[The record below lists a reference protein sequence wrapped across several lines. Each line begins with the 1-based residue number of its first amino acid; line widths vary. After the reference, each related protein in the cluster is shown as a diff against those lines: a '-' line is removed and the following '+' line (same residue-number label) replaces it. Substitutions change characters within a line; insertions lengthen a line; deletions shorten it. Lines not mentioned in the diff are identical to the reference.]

1 MSSDRPQTLSPAL
14 PAGYLLKE
22 YSLLSVLG
30 MGAFGITYLAA
41 DNYLQLKVAIKEF
54 FPSNVAVR
62 NHFSGAVALKSEES
76 QAEYAWGRDRFMRE
90 AQTLARFRHKNI
102 VQVFRYL
109 EGNGTCYMV
118 MAYEE
123 GRSLEQ
129 ALADP
134 AIQWDEKTTLATV
147 MPLLDGLE
155 SVHNAGFLHRDIK
168 PANIV
173 LRSNDEG
180 PVLIDFG
187 AARSAVSTDA
197 LTVVL
202 SHGYGPPEQYSRQG
216 NQGSWTD
223 IYAMAAVL
231 YRIATGVLPPLS
243 LHRVKNDAMIPA
255 TFLGEGRFSTG
266 FLAAIDLA
274 LNADE
279 TKRPQSIGE
288 WRRLLTRGMANDPVV
303 IAAGNDAKRSGI
315 HASSPAADRAAMRA
329 SPTTDSGSP
338 QTGPASGNIARAT
351 SVASPSRG
359 RSGAAQSTTSRRTR
373 RMEEDSEAGWL
384 GRLGARMGAHPF
396 LTLLLFLAAILIAMY
411 SSRRPGSQQQPSP
424 PAIQAAATAAKAVV
438 PPAEPEPAVIPP
450 ERTSPAP
457 GVSMPMP
464 VDVQRPPND
473 EPAQRPPSNGDERR
487 WGPPAEAFNACSG
500 KYAGD
505 ACSFIFRGNIS
516 TYGACSGLPDGS
528 LVCKPERGGERGG
541 QRGDRPQPPSRQ
553 DGYQE
558 PYRNPMD
565 NRPPRLR

>member
-1 MSSDRPQTLSPAL
+1 MAFALSSDRPQTLSPAL

-62 NHFSGAVALKSEES
+62 NHFSGAVALKSDEA
-76 QAEYAWGRDRFMRE
+76 QAEYSWGRDRFMRE

-129 ALADP
+129 ALADT
-134 AIQWDEKTTLATV
+134 AIQWDEQSTLALV

-155 SVHNAGFLHRDIK
+155 SVHHAGFLHRDIK

-173 LRSNDEG
+173 LRSSDEG

-243 LHRVKNDAMIPA
+243 LNRVKNDAMIPA

-266 FLAAIDLA
+266 FLEAIDLA

-288 WRRLLTRGMANDPVV
+288 WRRLLTRGAASGPVV
-303 IAAGNDAKRSGI
+303 IAPGTDANRSGI
-315 HASSPAADRAAMRA
+315 HASGPAADRAVHDFQAC
-329 SPTTDSGSP
+329 
-338 QTGPASGNIARAT
+338 PAHGGGF
-351 SVASPSRG
+351 RG
-359 RSGAAQSTTSRRTR
+359 GVV
-373 RMEEDSEAGWL
+373 
-384 GRLGARMGAHPF
+384 GARCGDHKRSPVTD
-396 LTLLLFLAAILIAMY
+396 LVSLRGGDPDRHILIAT
-411 SSRRPGSQQQPSP
+411 PGL
-424 PAIQAAATAAKAVV
+424 AAATETAGTSGRRNGGQGRRSSGGTRSDAAGTRQPGPRRRSKA
-438 PPAEPEPAVIPP
+438 
-450 ERTSPAP
+450 S
-457 GVSMPMP
+457 
-464 VDVQRPPND
+464 
-473 EPAQRPPSNGDERR
+473 ERR
-487 WGPPAEAFNACSG
+487 NRAESTIEWRRA
-500 KYAGD
+500 
-505 ACSFIFRGNIS
+505 SFWATRRSLQCVFRQIS
-516 TYGACSGLPDGS
+516 WRRLH
-528 LVCKPERGGERGG
+528 LHF
-541 QRGDRPQPPSRQ
+541 SRQ
-553 DGYQE
+553 
-558 PYRNPMD
+558 
-565 NRPPRLR
+565 

>member
-22 YSLLSVLG
+22 YSLLGVLG

-62 NHFSGAVALKSEES
+62 NHFSGAVALKSEEA

-129 ALADP
+129 ALADTS
-134 AIQWDEKTTLATV
+134 IQWDEPTTLAV
-147 MPLLDGLE
+147 IMPLLDGLE
-155 SVHNAGFLHRDIK
+155 SVHHAGFLHRDIK

-202 SHGYGPPEQYSRQG
+202 SHGYGPPEQYSREG

-255 TFLGEGRFSTG
+255 AFLGEGRFSTG
-266 FLAAIDLA
+266 FLEAIDLA

-288 WRRLLTRGMANDPVV
+288 WRRLLTRGRANAPAVSV
-303 IAAGNDAKRSGI
+303 PGTDANRSGI
-315 HASSPAADRAAMRA
+315 QASGPAADRAALRP
-329 SPTTDSGSP
+329 SPTTDARHP
-338 QTGPASGNIARAT
+338 QARPASGNVARAT
-351 SVASPSRG
+351 GVASPSPG
-359 RSGAAQSTTSRRTR
+359 RSGAAQSTTSRHIR
-373 RMEEDSEAGWL
+373 RMEEDSGEGWL
-384 GRLGARMGAHPF
+384 ARVTAAISAHPL
-396 LTLLLFLAAILIAMY
+396 LTLALLVAAILIAIY

-424 PAIQAAATAAKAVV
+424 PAIPAAATAAKAVV
-438 PPAEPEPAVIPP
+438 PPPEPAVIHA
-450 ERTSPAP
+450 ERTSPPP
-457 GVSMPMP
+457 GDPVPMP
-464 VDVQRPPND
+464 VDVQPPPND
-473 EPAQRPPSNGDERR
+473 EPSQRARPNGEERR
-487 WGPPAEAFNACSG
+487 FGPPAEAFAACSG
-500 KYAGD
+500 KYAG
-505 ACSFIFRGNIS
+505 AGCSFILRGNENLN
-516 TYGACSGLPDGS
+516 GACAGLPDGS
-528 LVCKPERGGERGG
+528 LVCKPERGGQQGERL
-541 QRGDRPQPPSRQ
+541 RPPSRQ
-553 DGYQE
+553 DSYQDS
-558 PYRNPMD
+558 YRNPMD

>member
-1 MSSDRPQTLSPAL
+1 MPLALSSDRPQTLSPAL

-62 NHFSGAVALKSEES
+62 NHFSGAVALKSEEA

-134 AIQWDEKTTLATV
+134 AITWDEPSTLAMV

-255 TFLGEGRFSTG
+255 AFLGEGRFSAG
-266 FLAAIDLA
+266 FLEAIDLA

-279 TKRPQSIGE
+279 TKRPQTIGE
-288 WRRLLTRGMANDPVV
+288 WRRLLTRGASGAPAV
-303 IAAGNDAKRSGI
+303 IAGAAAADQAATRT
-315 HASSPAADRAAMRA
+315 SPA
-329 SPTTDSGSP
+329 TDAGHLQAKGS
-338 QTGPASGNIARAT
+338 SGNVARAT
-351 SVASPSRG
+351 SGSSPGRG
-359 RSGAAQSTTSRRTR
+359 PGATGQSATSRRTR
-373 RMEEDSEAGWL
+373 QMEEESKTGWL
-384 GRLGARMGAHPF
+384 GRVGAVMIAHPF
-396 LTLLLFLAAILIAMY
+396 LSLLLFLAAIFIAIF
-411 SSRRPGSQQQPSP
+411 SARRPGLQQQPSP
-424 PAIQAAATAAKAVV
+424 PAIPAAATPAKAVV
-438 PPAEPEPAVIPP
+438 PPAEPPPIPQ

-457 GVSMPMP
+457 GDSMPAP
-464 VDVQRPPND
+464 ADVQKPPND
-473 EPAQRPPSNGDERR
+473 ERR
-487 WGPPAEAFNACSG
+487 LGPPAEAFAACSG
-500 KYAGD
+500 KFPGAG
-505 ACSFIFRGNIS
+505 CSFIFRGNES
-516 TYGACSGLPDGS
+516 LNGACAGLPDGS
-528 LVCKPERGGERGG
+528 LVCKPERGGERG
-541 QRGDRPQPPSRQ
+541 DRPRPLPRQ

>member
-62 NHFSGAVALKSEES
+62 NHFSGAVALKSEDA
-76 QAEYAWGRDRFMRE
+76 QAEYSWGRDRFMRE

-123 GRSLEQ
+123 GRSLEL
-129 ALADP
+129 ALADTT
-134 AIQWDEKTTLATV
+134 IRWDEQSTLTMV

-155 SVHNAGFLHRDIK
+155 SVHHAGFLHRDIK

-202 SHGYGPPEQYSRQG
+202 SHGYGPPEQYSREG

-255 TFLGEGRFSTG
+255 AFLGAGRFSTG
-266 FLAAIDLA
+266 FLEAIDLA

-288 WRRLLTRGMANDPVV
+288 WRRLLTRGMAGSPLLIVPGNDP
-303 IAAGNDAKRSGI
+303 KRSSV
-315 HASSPAADRAAMRA
+315 HASGPATGPAAMRA
-329 SPTTDSGSP
+329 SPTTDPANP
-338 QTGPASGNIARAT
+338 QNRVASGNGARAT
-351 SVASPSRG
+351 SASSASRG
-359 RSGAAQSTTSRRTR
+359 RSGAAQSTTSRRTQ
-373 RMEEDSEAGWL
+373 RMEEDSEEGWL
-384 GRLGARMGAHPF
+384 GRIAATISAHPL
-396 LTLLLFLAAILIAMY
+396 LTLFLFLMAILIAIY
-411 SSRRPGSQQQPSP
+411 SSRRPGSQQQPGS
-424 PAIQAAATAAKAVV
+424 PAIPTASTAAKAVM
-438 PPAEPEPAVIPP
+438 PPPEPAVNPP
-450 ERTSPAP
+450 ERARPAP
-457 GVSMPMP
+457 A
-464 VDVQRPPND
+464 DVQTPPND
-473 EPAQRPPSNGDERR
+473 EPPQRAPSNADERR
-487 WGPPAEAFNACSG
+487 FGPPAEAFNACSG
-500 KYAGD
+500 KYAG
-505 ACSFIFRGNIS
+505 AGCSFFFRGNES
-516 TYGACSGLPDGS
+516 LNGACAGLPDGS
-528 LVCKPERGGERGG
+528 LVCKPERRDE
-541 QRGDRPQPPSRQ
+541 RGDRQRFQSPPRQ
-553 DGYQE
+553 DGYQD

-565 NRPPRLR
+565 NRPQRPR

>member
-62 NHFSGAVALKSEES
+62 NHFSGAVALKSDEA
-76 QAEYAWGRDRFMRE
+76 QAEYSWGRDRFMRE

-129 ALADP
+129 ALADT
-134 AIQWDEKTTLATV
+134 AIQWDEQSTLALV

-155 SVHNAGFLHRDIK
+155 SVHHAGFLHRDIK

-173 LRSNDEG
+173 LRSSDEG

-243 LHRVKNDAMIPA
+243 LNRVKNDAMIPA

-266 FLAAIDLA
+266 FLEAIDLA

-288 WRRLLTRGMANDPVV
+288 WRRLLTRGAASGPVV
-303 IAAGNDAKRSGI
+303 IAPGTDANRSGI
-315 HASSPAADRAAMRA
+315 HASGPAADRAAMRP
-329 SPTTDSGSP
+329 SSTNDSGHP
-338 QTGPASGNIARAT
+338 QTRPSSGNIARAT
-351 SVASPSRG
+351 GGASPSRV
-359 RSGAAQSTTSRRTR
+359 RSGAGQSTTSRPARH
-373 RMEEDSEAGWL
+373 MEEDSEAGWL
-384 GRLGARMGAHPF
+384 GRVAATISAHPL
-396 LTLLLFLAAILIAMY
+396 LTLFLFVAAILIAIY
-411 SSRRPGSQQQPSP
+411 SSRRPGSQPQPNP
-424 PAIQAAATAAKAVV
+424 PALPVAATAAKAVV
-438 PPAEPEPAVIPP
+438 PPAEPAVMPQERASPDPA
-450 ERTSPAP
+450 
-457 GVSMPMP
+457 
-464 VDVQRPPND
+464 DVQKPPND
-473 EPAQRPPSNGDERR
+473 ETAQRAPSNGDERR
-487 WGPPAEAFNACSG
+487 FGPPAEAFNACSG
-500 KYAGD
+500 KYPGAG
-505 ACSFIFRGNIS
+505 CSFIFRGNES
-516 TYGACSGLPDGS
+516 LNGSCAGLPDGS
-528 LVCKPERGGERGG
+528 LVCKPERGGV
-541 QRGDRPQPPSRQ
+541 RGDRTRVLPPSRQ
-553 DGYQE
+553 DSYQD

-565 NRPPRLR
+565 NRAPRLR

>member
-62 NHFSGAVALKSEES
+62 NHFSGAVALKSDEA
-76 QAEYAWGRDRFMRE
+76 QAEYSWGRDRFMRE

-129 ALADP
+129 ALADT
-134 AIQWDEKTTLATV
+134 AIHWDEQTTLAMV

-155 SVHNAGFLHRDIK
+155 SVHHAGFLHRDIK

-231 YRIATGVLPPLS
+231 YRIATGTLPPLS

-255 TFLGEGRFSTG
+255 AFLGEGRFSTG
-266 FLAAIDLA
+266 FLEAIDLA

-288 WRRLLTRGMANDPVV
+288 WRRLLTRGMANAPAV
-303 IAAGNDAKRSGI
+303 IAPGTDANRSGVHVSGQAAG
-315 HASSPAADRAAMRA
+315 HAAART
-329 SPTTDSGSP
+329 SPTTDTGRP
-338 QTGPASGNIARAT
+338 QAKLASGNIARAT
-351 SVASPSRG
+351 SDSSPSRG
-359 RSGAAQSTTSRRTR
+359 RSATAQSATSRRTQ
-373 RMEEDSEAGWL
+373 RMEEDSEEGLL
-384 GRLGARMGAHPF
+384 GRLAATISAHP
-396 LTLLLFLAAILIAMY
+396 LRTLFLFLAAILIAIY
-411 SSRRPGSQQQPSP
+411 SSRRPGSQQQPNS
-424 PAIQAAATAAKAVV
+424 PAIPTAATAAKAVV
-438 PPAEPEPAVIPP
+438 PPPEPVVIPP
-450 ERTSPAP
+450 ERTSPLP
-457 GVSMPMP
+457 GDSIPTP

-473 EPAQRPPSNGDERR
+473 EPVQRTPSNADERR
-487 WGPPAEAFNACSG
+487 FGPPAEAFNACSG
-500 KYAGD
+500 KYAG
-505 ACSFIFRGNIS
+505 AGCSFVFRGNES
-516 TYGACSGLPDGS
+516 TYGACAGLPDGS
-528 LVCKPERGGERGG
+528 LVCKPERGGQQGERP
-541 QRGDRPQPPSRQ
+541 RPPPRQ
-553 DGYQE
+553 DSYQD

>member
-424 PAIQAAATAAKAVV
+424 PAIPAAATAAKAVV

>member
-1 MSSDRPQTLSPAL
+1 VAFALSSDRPQTLSPAL

-62 NHFSGAVALKSEES
+62 NHFSGAVALKSDEA
-76 QAEYAWGRDRFMRE
+76 QAEYSWGRDRFMRE

-129 ALADP
+129 ALADT
-134 AIQWDEKTTLATV
+134 AIQWDEQSTLALV

-155 SVHNAGFLHRDIK
+155 SVHHAGFLHRDIK

-173 LRSNDEG
+173 LRSSDEG

-202 SHGYGPPEQYSRQG
+202 SHGYGPPEQYSREG

-266 FLAAIDLA
+266 FLEAIDLA

-279 TKRPQSIGE
+279 TKRPQTVGE
-288 WRRLLTRGMANDPVV
+288 WRRLLTRGAASGPVV
-303 IAAGNDAKRSGI
+303 MAPGTDANRSGT
-315 HASSPAADRAAMRA
+315 HAGGPAADRAAMRP
-329 SPTTDSGSP
+329 SSTNDSGHS
-338 QTGPASGNIARAT
+338 QAKVASGNIARAT
-351 SVASPSRG
+351 GVASSNRG
-359 RSGAAQSTTSRRTR
+359 RSGAAQSTSSRRPP

-384 GRLGARMGAHPF
+384 GRVAATISAHPL
-396 LTLLLFLAAILIAMY
+396 LTLFLFVAAILIVIY
-411 SSRRPGSQQQPSP
+411 SSRRPGSQQQPNP
-424 PAIQAAATAAKAVV
+424 PAIPTAATAAKAIV
-438 PPAEPEPAVIPP
+438 PPAEPAVMPQ

-457 GVSMPMP
+457 GDSAAMPA
-464 VDVQRPPND
+464 DVQRPPND
-473 EPAQRPPSNGDERR
+473 EPAQRAPSSGDERR
-487 WGPPAEAFNACSG
+487 FGPPAEAFNACSG
-500 KYAGD
+500 KYPGAG
-505 ACSFIFRGNIS
+505 CSFIFRGNES
-516 TYGACSGLPDGS
+516 LNGSCAGLPDGS
-528 LVCKPERGGERGG
+528 LVCKPERGGQQGERP
-541 QRGDRPQPPSRQ
+541 RPPSRQ
-553 DGYQE
+553 DSYQD

-565 NRPPRLR
+565 NRAPRLR

>member
-1 MSSDRPQTLSPAL
+1 MALALSSDRPQTLSPAL

-62 NHFSGAVALKSEES
+62 NHFSGAVALKSEEAR
-76 QAEYAWGRDRFMRE
+76 AEYAWGRDRFMRE

-123 GRSLEQ
+123 GKSLEQ
-129 ALADP
+129 VLADT
-134 AIQWDEKTTLATV
+134 AIQWDEQTTLAMI

-155 SVHNAGFLHRDIK
+155 SVHHAGFLHRDIK

-255 TFLGEGRFSTG
+255 AFLGEGRFSTG
-266 FLAAIDLA
+266 FLSAIDLA

-288 WRRLLTRGMANDPVV
+288 WRRMLTRGMANGPVV
-303 IAAGNDAKRSGI
+303 IAAGNDAHRSGI
-315 HASSPAADRAAMRA
+315 HASGPAVNHAAA
-329 SPTTDSGSP
+329 LTSPTTGSGNP
-338 QTGPASGNIARAT
+338 QAGPASGNIARAP

-359 RSGAAQSTTSRRTR
+359 RSAAAQSAASRRTR

-384 GRLGARMGAHPF
+384 GRLGASMGAHPF

-424 PAIQAAATAAKAVV
+424 PATSSAATATKAVV
-438 PPAEPEPAVIPP
+438 PSAEPAAMPP
-450 ERTSPAP
+450 ERSSPVPADS
-457 GVSMPMP
+457 VPMP
-464 VDVQRPPND
+464 ADVQRPPSD
-473 EPAQRPPSNGDERR
+473 EPVQRAPSNADERR
-487 WGPPAEAFNACSG
+487 WGPPAEAFAACSG
-500 KYAGD
+500 KYAGES
-505 ACSFIFRGNIS
+505 CSFIFRGNIN
-516 TYGACSGLPDGS
+516 TYGACAGLPDGS
-528 LVCKPERGGERGG
+528 LVCKPERGG

-553 DGYQE
+553 DGYPE
-558 PYRNPMD
+558 PYRNPME